1 LIVKVY
7 FFNNDERREV
17 KKYNV
22 LRTNERKE
30 VEWEKKRK
38 LEAMDAKTNHVVEE
52 NADDDREKK
61 GETRENG
68 MRKTE
73 VGAEK
78 WRTQKGMVGT
88 KRRFFMKKKDNSFW
102 PNER

>member
-1 LIVKVY
+1 M
-7 FFNNDERREV
+7 
-17 KKYNV
+17 
-22 LRTNERKE
+22 
-30 VEWEKKRK
+30 EKKRK

-61 GETRENG
+61 ERETRGNG

-78 WRTQKGMVGT
+78 WRTQKGIVGT
-88 KRRFFMKKKDNSFW
+88 KRRF
-102 PNER
+102 